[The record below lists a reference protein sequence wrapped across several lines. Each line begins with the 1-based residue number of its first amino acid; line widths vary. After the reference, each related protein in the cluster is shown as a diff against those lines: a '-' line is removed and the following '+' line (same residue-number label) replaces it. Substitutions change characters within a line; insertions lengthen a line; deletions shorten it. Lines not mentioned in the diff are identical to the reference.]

1 MPILAPLL
9 FVFLWSGAF
18 IAVRAG
24 IPDVSPIAFLAARF
38 SLAALVLLPATFFAG
53 ALGGWREAR
62 RLWPHLVISGILLN
76 GAPFGMPPMQQ

>member
-24 IPDVSPIAFLAARF
+24 IPDVSPITFLASRF
-38 SLAALVLLPATFFAG
+38 SLAALLLLPVSFFCPLASSSAVSAAG
-53 ALGGWREAR
+53 GKRGGCGR
-62 RLWPHLVISGILLN
+62 ILRS
-76 GAPFGMPPMQQ
+76 PESC